1 MKEPNV
7 GRKRKSKESLNR
19 KRLETQERIE
29 REKREAE
36 QKKLEAQERIEREKR
51 EAQEN
56 LEREKREFEQ
66 KRLESEERMMKE
78 KREAE
83 REKREAEERMA
94 KEKREAEERIERE
107 KREAEDERAREQ
119 RKHELD
125 LKRLEGEQT
134 TSQRRQESSVK
145 TPKLPTF
152 CDGKDDLDAY
162 LGRFERYAETHAW
175 DKGTWALNLSALLTG
190 RALEVYSRLSNE
202 NAKDY
207 DVLKKALQ
215 DRYHLNAEG
224 FRMKLRESVAVEGES
239 PAQFIERLKSYLG
252 KWIEL
257 AGVEKTYEG
266 LEYLIL
272 AEQFTSTCNKNLATF
287 LKERDINS
295 LKELGEGANK
305 FLQAHGKQ
313 MKEVSQDSIDRE
325 SVSGENES
333 QKPRK
338 VVCWDCGEE
347 GHRQSECK
355 SQGRKKEVPRERSW
369 GEVKCYNCG
378 KMGHIAR
385 NCRSEE
391 QRSYKGGAV
400 ETVGESEVK
409 KAGVCVK
416 MGVKDTGEGK
426 CT

>member
-1 MKEPNV
+1 
-7 GRKRKSKESLNR
+7 
-19 KRLETQERIE
+19 
-29 REKREAE
+29 
-36 QKKLEAQERIEREKR
+36 
-51 EAQEN
+51 
-56 LEREKREFEQ
+56 
-66 KRLESEERMMKE
+66 
-78 KREAE
+78 
-83 REKREAEERMA
+83 
-94 KEKREAEERIERE
+94 
-107 KREAEDERAREQ
+107 
-119 RKHELD
+119 
-125 LKRLEGEQT
+125 
-134 TSQRRQESSVK
+134 
-145 TPKLPTF
+145 
-152 CDGKDDLDAY
+152 
-162 LGRFERYAETHAW
+162 
-175 DKGTWALNLSALLTG
+175 
-190 RALEVYSRLSNE
+190 
-202 NAKDY
+202 
-207 DVLKKALQ
+207 
-215 DRYHLNAEG
+215 
-224 FRMKLRESVAVEGES
+224 MKLRESVAVEGES

-295 LKELGEGANK
+295 LKELGDGANK

-313 MKEVSQDSIDRE
+313 MKEVSQGSIDRE

-378 KMGHIAR
+378 KMGHMAR

-391 QRSYKGGAV
+391 QRSHKGGAV

-416 MGVKDTGEGK
+416 MGVKDTGEARRGRKPRRSGTRISAGFVNGK
-426 CT
+426 KVETVRDTGCDTVIVRTGLVRADQFTGETMRCAMMNGRIVKAPVAKINVSTPHLCGEVEALCFKEALYDLVIGNVPKAREPYRPDPEWGKGMVEGEYRSQTERINGDRRASEVVKVRRRGKNSGSVKDESRARAGKKP